1 MLFTKLFTDSSLI
14 ANGKRVYFCTYKQQG
29 LRKEP
34 SYKSNMNLDLRRN
47 SLTPLKYGESYFN
60 NGKRIAAV
68 KYFMRNYG
76 KDIEM
81 NMNRAKDTQF
91 KEFQK
96 SMNIFFEN
104 ENLLKQAFTHSS
116 YVNEHRRKPF
126 EDNERL
132 EFLGDAVL
140 ELTVSQFLFRKYP
153 MMSEGEL
160 TKLRAAIVCEPSLVE
175 FANELSFGKSIL
187 LGKGEEMTGGRT
199 RPALLADVF
208 EAFIGALYL
217 DKGIEHVIDF
227 LDKVVFPKINA
238 GAFSHVMDFKSQLQE
253 LVQRDGIGALEYRVL
268 QEKGPAH
275 NREFV
280 SRVSLN
286 GDELGTGMGRSKKE
300 AEQHAAQ
307 MALDKLKT
315 TMEK

>member
-1 MLFTKLFTDSSLI
+1 M
-14 ANGKRVYFCTYKQQG
+14 R
-29 LRKEP
+29 
-34 SYKSNMNLDLRRN
+34 
-47 SLTPLKYGESYFN
+47 KYGRDKEVN
-60 NGKRIAAV
+60 I
-68 KYFMRNYG
+68 
-76 KDIEM
+76 
-81 NMNRAKDTQF
+81 NRAKENLFND
-91 KEFQK
+91 FQEK
-96 SMNIFFEN
+96 IGIRFEN
-104 ENLLKQAFTHSS
+104 EKMLKQAFTHSS

-140 ELTVSQFLFRKYP
+140 ELTVSQFLFKKYP

-160 TKLRAAIVCEPSLVE
+160 TKLRAAIVCEPSLVA
-175 FANELSFGKSIL
+175 FANELSFGKVIL
-187 LGKGEEMTGGRT
+187 LGKGEEMTGGRE

-217 DKGIEHVIDF
+217 DKGIEVVTSF
-227 LDKVVFPKINA
+227 LEKVVYPKINA

-253 LVQRDGIGALEYRVL
+253 LIQRDGSGMIEYHVL

-286 GDELGTGMGRSKKE
+286 GAELGTGIGKSKKE
-300 AEQHAAQ
+300 AEQNAAQ
-307 MALDKLKT
+307 MALVNLKA
-315 TMEK
+315 